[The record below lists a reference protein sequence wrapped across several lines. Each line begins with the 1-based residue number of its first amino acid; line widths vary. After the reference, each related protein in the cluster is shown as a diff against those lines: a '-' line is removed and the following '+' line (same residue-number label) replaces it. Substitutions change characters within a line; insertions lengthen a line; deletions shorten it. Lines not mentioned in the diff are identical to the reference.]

1 MQITQDIKYKAGNYL
16 RISKDD
22 DDLSPSS
29 GKNES
34 NSIASQRLLIKDF
47 LKKHPEITVY
57 DEYCDDGYTGTN
69 FDRPRFQ
76 DMITDIKKG
85 VINCIIVKD
94 LSRFGRE
101 YIESGRYIEKIFPAL
116 GVRFI
121 AINDN
126 YDSAANDSAA
136 NDFILPFKNL
146 INDSYCRDISIKV
159 RSNLDVKRRNGEFVG
174 SRVVYGYKRS
184 SDDKNKLVTDETASL
199 VIKDIFRMKAE
210 GMSAERIAEHLNAS
224 GVLSPTEYKKV
235 NGSKEKYAFQKHK
248 KSLWS
253 AVAIYRIL
261 TNEIYTG
268 TLLQGKTTTPNYKV
282 KKTVKKSK
290 NEWSRTENAH
300 EAIISR
306 SQFELVQRI
315 LSEDTRSP
323 KGKNRVHIFSGKV
336 FCADCKSTLIRKV
349 CKSGKKEYA
358 YLICS
363 GYKNGTTE
371 CFSHS
376 IKEEVLCKTVLTFL
390 KAQLDILLETE
401 KALKAIENLSWEKRE
416 IEKLKRKI
424 ASQNEALQKV
434 KRLKASLYE
443 DLRDEIISEDE
454 YHTFKKEY
462 DEKIIVTE
470 ETIRSLENDLHSVS
484 EGLTDK
490 QGWLFQFT
498 KYQDIE
504 SLNRTIV
511 VNLIDKIYVGANN
524 EIEVIMRH
532 KDQFAAVCEF
542 IEHQKKEAV

>member
-1 MQITQDIKYKAGNYL
+1 MDIK
-16 RISKDD
+16 
-22 DDLSPSS
+22 
-29 GKNES
+29 
-34 NSIASQRLLIKDF
+34 
-47 LKKHPEITVY
+47 
-57 DEYCDDGYTGTN
+57 TG
-69 FDRPRFQ
+69 
-76 DMITDIKKG
+76 
-85 VINCIIVKD
+85 
-94 LSRFGRE
+94 
-101 YIESGRYIEKIFPAL
+101 
-116 GVRFI
+116 
-121 AINDN
+121 
-126 YDSAANDSAA
+126 
-136 NDFILPFKNL
+136 
-146 INDSYCRDISIKV
+146 
-159 RSNLDVKRRNGEFVG
+159 RRN
-174 SRVVYGYKRS
+174 
-184 SDDKNKLVTDETASL
+184 
-199 VIKDIFRMKAE
+199 
-210 GMSAERIAEHLNAS
+210 
-224 GVLSPTEYKKV
+224 
-235 NGSKEKYAFQKHK
+235 
-248 KSLWS
+248 
-253 AVAIYRIL
+253 
-261 TNEIYTG
+261 
-268 TLLQGKTTTPNYKV
+268 
-282 KKTVKKSK
+282 
-290 NEWSRTENAH
+290 
-300 EAIISR
+300 
-306 SQFELVQRI
+306 
-315 LSEDTRSP
+315 
-323 KGKNRVHIFSGKV
+323 
-336 FCADCKSTLIRKV
+336 
-349 CKSGKKEYA
+349 A

-376 IKEEVLCKTVLTFL
+376 IKEEVLYKTVLTFL

-462 DEKIIVTE
+462 DEKITVTE
-470 ETIRSLENDLHSVS
+470 ETIRSLENGLHSVS

>member
-1 MQITQDIKYKAGNYL
+1 M
-16 RISKDD
+16 
-22 DDLSPSS
+22 
-29 GKNES
+29 
-34 NSIASQRLLIKDF
+34 
-47 LKKHPEITVY
+47 
-57 DEYCDDGYTGTN
+57 
-69 FDRPRFQ
+69 
-76 DMITDIKKG
+76 
-85 VINCIIVKD
+85 
-94 LSRFGRE
+94 
-101 YIESGRYIEKIFPAL
+101 
-116 GVRFI
+116 
-121 AINDN
+121 
-126 YDSAANDSAA
+126 
-136 NDFILPFKNL
+136 
-146 INDSYCRDISIKV
+146 
-159 RSNLDVKRRNGEFVG
+159 
-174 SRVVYGYKRS
+174 
-184 SDDKNKLVTDETASL
+184 
-199 VIKDIFRMKAE
+199 
-210 GMSAERIAEHLNAS
+210 
-224 GVLSPTEYKKV
+224 
-235 NGSKEKYAFQKHK
+235 
-248 KSLWS
+248 
-253 AVAIYRIL
+253 
-261 TNEIYTG
+261 
-268 TLLQGKTTTPNYKV
+268 
-282 KKTVKKSK
+282 
-290 NEWSRTENAH
+290 
-300 EAIISR
+300 
-306 SQFELVQRI
+306 
-315 LSEDTRSP
+315 
-323 KGKNRVHIFSGKV
+323 
-336 FCADCKSTLIRKV
+336 IRKV